1 MAVPKV
7 YMVPSIESG
16 NKYDTERQKHRVLKL
31 TKFLEDEVEVECFFL
46 AEYTFSGNWCQWV
59 EDQVEHSN
67 FICLLWT
74 PATERFVYPASPSAI
89 NWSDFQANEHEYLT
103 GYSISLIYKRIQLE
117 TENRS
122 ARIFLLTF
130 EEDEIDTKT
139 IPVILGRQPLVTVT
153 LADDDSF
160 RTLSSY
166 LRDPSKRTHAKPA
179 RGEVGETLLL
189 PGELEHKA
197 LESATSELDTG
208 KDGWRKY
215 KFEEYGRA
223 KFGSRKYCCAFLV
236 VLMLYMLLVS
246 SPFIIQSTQESDT
259 ISLMTVAD
267 SLCSLRAETA
277 MKNLRYA
284 GAIVLMCW
292 GFISIFFCCCLCRCL
307 GCWAFGRDAIR
318 RETTARRLI
327 QGPGTFFH
335 VTHLTKMVFGGLL
348 LYAFVTGIVTG
359 HASHFA
365 SYETIKSDVSCA
377 LKRGMDLYGNSTAKD
392 YYDPNVFDA
401 LQFIQLNV
409 SFVSLRCIQCYTNQ
423 KLVIEFGRG
432 CVLYSST
439 VVDWKT
445 IQTGKQL
452 HSEKES
458 QVSLA

>member
-1 MAVPKV
+1 MELPTV
-7 YMVPSIESG
+7 YLVPSIESG
-16 NKYDTERQKHRVLKL
+16 DEEDTEVQRNRVLFL
-31 TKFLEDEVEVECFFL
+31 TWYLQDKVQVECFFL
-46 AEYTFSGNWCQWV
+46 AEPTFSGNWCQWV

-74 PATERFVYPASPSAI
+74 PATERFLYPDRPSAI
-89 NWSDFQANEHEYLT
+89 NWKNFQSNEHEFLT

-153 LADDDSF
+153 LTDDDPF

-166 LRDPSKRTHAKPA
+166 LSDPSERTHAKPA